1 MSAKRVTR
9 YSSCGEVGLP
19 YLYPNDLACTNC
31 IPSIIRASSKGVR
44 PKRIM
49 KCKQP
54 WAAKWANHRELEKVK
69 LYKKVT

>member
-9 YSSCGEVGLP
+9 YSSCGELGLP
-19 YLYPNDLACTNC
+19 HLPPNGLACTNC
-31 IPSIIRASSKGVR
+31 ILSITKAFNKGVR

-54 WAAKWANHRELEKVK
+54 WAAKWANYREL
-69 LYKKVT
+69 